1 MDDADRLIELAQAGD
16 RQALERLLARHEPDV
31 RRFAQR
37 MCGTSD
43 DAEEAAQE
51 ALVVAFRRIGA
62 FRRAARFTTWLFTI
76 VRREC
81 ARRWRRVSRH
91 RPLPDALAA
100 ADADGSGADREQVV
114 AAVADALAALGPDD
128 RALLVLRDIDGRSG
142 DEVAACLGISLAAQ
156 KSRLHRARLAVR
168 EHVSRRLA
176 GDEV

>member
-1 MDDADRLIELAQAGD
+1 MDDADRMIELAQGGD
-16 RQALERLLARHEPDV
+16 RLALERLLARHEPDV

-37 MCGTSD
+37 MCGTLG

-81 ARRWRRVSRH
+81 ARRWRRVRRH
-91 RPLPDALAA
+91 QPLPEAFAA
-100 ADADGSGADREQVV
+100 ADAHASAARREQVV
-114 AAVADALAALGPDD
+114 AAVAEALAALGPDD
-128 RALLVLRDIDGRSG
+128 RALLVLRDIEGCSG
-142 DEVAACLGISLAAQ
+142 DEAAARLGISLAAQ

-168 EHVSRRLA
+168 ERLSRRLA